1 MSLEVVG
8 VNALLIKCST
18 FLSLISQGE
27 GVWVNL
33 KILFRIQHR
42 VLLLKRSSYHY
53 LVTGN
58 VQAFCFWCKKGLF
71 RVYQPATRLAWT
83 FVVLYQVLVPRS
95 SQLLSPKSRASPR

>member
-71 RVYQPATRLAWT
+71 RVYQPATRLACRAMDVRRT
-83 FVVLYQVLVPRS
+83 IPSTKYSVP
-95 SQLLSPKSRASPR
+95 LNF